1 MSFLLESCKVV
12 KLKGLFFEAGFN
24 IPTLQHSNLTTK
36 FPKQLTIKKIHPIF
50 AVRKIKEE
58 LATMANHKSS
68 IKRIRANAAK
78 RLRNRYQ
85 AKTTRNAIKKLRDTT
100 SKEEA
105 TPLLTK
111 VISMLDRLAKKN
123 VIHKNKASNN
133 KSKLTKFVN
142 NLK

>member
-1 MSFLLESCKVV
+1 
-12 KLKGLFFEAGFN
+12 
-24 IPTLQHSNLTTK
+24 
-36 FPKQLTIKKIHPIF
+36 
-50 AVRKIKEE
+50 
-58 LATMANHKSS
+58 MANHKSS
-68 IKRIRANAAK
+68 LKRIRSNAAK

-85 AKTTRNAIKKLRDTT
+85 AKTTRNAIKKLRGTS

-105 TPLLTK
+105 APLLTK

-142 NLK
+142 GLS

>member
-1 MSFLLESCKVV
+1 
-12 KLKGLFFEAGFN
+12 
-24 IPTLQHSNLTTK
+24 
-36 FPKQLTIKKIHPIF
+36 
-50 AVRKIKEE
+50 
-58 LATMANHKSS
+58 MANHKSA

-85 AKTTRNAIKKLRDTT
+85 AKTTRTFIKRLRNAA

-105 TPLLTK
+105 VVLLPK
-111 VISMLDRLAKKN
+111 VTSMLDRLAKKN

-142 NLK
+142 SLA

>member
-1 MSFLLESCKVV
+1 
-12 KLKGLFFEAGFN
+12 
-24 IPTLQHSNLTTK
+24 
-36 FPKQLTIKKIHPIF
+36 
-50 AVRKIKEE
+50 
-58 LATMANHKSS
+58 MANHKSS

-85 AKTTRNAIKKLRDTT
+85 AKSTRTAIKRLRAATT
-100 SKEEA
+100 KTEA
-105 TPLLTK
+105 STLLPK

-142 NLK
+142 GLA